1 MAYDKALIAY
11 DEYSGIKQYHHY
23 DYDTGTSVFESVADV
38 EPVLELNRTL
48 ANDPDVTKR
57 GMKDEMWKYAS
68 IPNIMVLKL
77 LTEKG
82 INVYKKEDGHRL
94 SKVLEDPDYRH
105 LKCTTK
111 KHIIKA
117 YD

>member
-1 MAYDKALIAY
+1 MATSKALISV

-23 DYDTGTSVFESVADV
+23 DSDTDTSVFESVADC
-38 EPVLELNRTL
+38 EPTLELNKSR
-48 ANDPDVTKR
+48 ANDTDLTKQ
-57 GMKDEMWKYAS
+57 GFKDEMWLYAS
-68 IPNIMVLKL
+68 IPNILVLKL
-77 LTEKG
+77 MTEKN
-82 INVYKKEDGHRL
+82 INVYKRADGNRL
-94 SKVLEDPDYRH
+94 SKVLEDPEYRH